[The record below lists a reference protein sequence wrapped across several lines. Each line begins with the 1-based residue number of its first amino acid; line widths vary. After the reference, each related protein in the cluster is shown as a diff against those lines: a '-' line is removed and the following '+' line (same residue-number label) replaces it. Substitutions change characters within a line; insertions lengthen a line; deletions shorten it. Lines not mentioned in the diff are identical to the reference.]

1 MDFYRNAGKAGRWY
15 QATRDQSV
23 ANMCPAGEIKVGRV
37 EITAAEKVQGQ
48 DFAV

>member
-1 MDFYRNAGKAGRWY
+1 MDFYKNAERVELWY

-23 ANMCPAGEIKVGRV
+23 ANMCPAGGIKVGRV